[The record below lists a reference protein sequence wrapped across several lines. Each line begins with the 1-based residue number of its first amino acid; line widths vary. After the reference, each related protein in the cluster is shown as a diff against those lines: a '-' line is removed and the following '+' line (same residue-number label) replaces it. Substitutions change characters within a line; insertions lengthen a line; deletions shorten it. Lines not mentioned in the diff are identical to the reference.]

1 MPAHDAPTIL
11 DPCITDLDKE
21 RERER
26 ERGER
31 ERERDAPRTSRGDG
45 RTHSVEAPALEA
57 VAHKFA
63 VGGLEARA
71 SKLEREGVRSRV
83 EQRHVVCGQAPA
95 EGARVLTDVVG

>member
-1 MPAHDAPTIL
+1 MPAHDAPTTN
-11 DPCITDLDKE
+11 PCITDLGEEREGE

-26 ERGER
+26 ETRS
-31 ERERDAPRTSRGDG
+31 SRGDG

-83 EQRHVVCGQAPA
+83 EQRHVVC
-95 EGARVLTDVVG
+95 